1 VILDIEDADI
11 DKYIYRTISYDRL
24 IELFQTNQNALVKP
38 KKWDDTF
45 ENLILKSKLKTPSG
59 EIIQY
64 NIHDKIYGQCWTTEK
79 SSDAMWRIYSTDK
92 NGFRI
97 RTTIRKLY
105 DSFDLSLVDR
115 ASCLGSIGKV
125 KYLNEAELTSKAK
138 ATFNPDGQITFG
150 DCFRSLLLKRK
161 AFRHENEVRLL
172 FLDWSDSFIEND
184 IFKYD
189 IDPHSLISQITIDP
203 RITYK
208 KFSEIKSKIQKVT
221 KYQGEI
227 ARSTLYKLPEDI
239 VIEVN
244 NLKT

>member
-1 VILDIEDADI
+1 
-11 DKYIYRTISYDRL
+11 
-24 IELFQTNQNALVKP
+24 
-38 KKWDDTF
+38 
-45 ENLILKSKLKTPSG
+45 
-59 EIIQY
+59 
-64 NIHDKIYGQCWTTEK
+64 
-79 SSDAMWRIYSTDK
+79 
-92 NGFRI
+92 
-97 RTTIRKLY
+97 
-105 DSFDLSLVDR
+105 
-115 ASCLGSIGKV
+115 
-125 KYLNEAELTSKAK
+125 
-138 ATFNPDGQITFG
+138 
-150 DCFRSLLLKRK
+150 LLKRK